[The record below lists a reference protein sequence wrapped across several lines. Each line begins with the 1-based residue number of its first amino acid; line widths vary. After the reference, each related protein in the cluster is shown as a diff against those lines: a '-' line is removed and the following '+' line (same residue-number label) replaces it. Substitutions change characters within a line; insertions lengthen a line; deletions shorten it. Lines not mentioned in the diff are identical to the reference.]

1 MQGVVVAG
9 RPVGE
14 IVKKALE
21 QGLIVLSAGSD
32 VLRFVPPLIIT
43 KEDIDKMAV
52 RLTRALEA

>member
-43 KEDIDKMAV
+43 KEDIDEMAV